1 MRLTTTLAV
10 AIPLVLATASF
21 ATAAVTVGNH
31 GGRGG
36 NQFVHGAFGPGPVH
50 RRHHQKFVLPYG
62 YYDYDY
68 PADDAFGEPPTDS
81 PPVVSSVP
89 AAPSPA
95 PCQRSVEKFTVPSRD
110 GGTKEIT
117 IINCP

>member
-1 MRLTTTLAV
+1 MRLTTTLAL
-10 AIPLVLATASF
+10 AIPLVLATASV
-21 ATAAVTVGNH
+21 ATAAATVGND
-31 GGRGG
+31 GGTG

-50 RRHHQKFVLPYG
+50 RRHHQTFLPYG

-68 PADDAFGEPPTDS
+68 PADAFDEPPTDS
-81 PPVVSSVP
+81 PPLVSSVP
-89 AAPSPA
+89 PPPSTP
-95 PCQRSVEKFTVPSRD
+95 PCQRSVEKFTVPSQA

>member
-10 AIPLVLATASF
+10 AIPLVLAAASV
-21 ATAAVTVGNH
+21 ATAALAFRNR
-31 GGRGG
+31 GGLEG

-50 RRHHQKFVLPYG
+50 RRHHQTFVLPYG

-68 PADDAFGEPPTDS
+68 PADAFGEPPTDA

-89 AAPSPA
+89 PAPPPT
-95 PCQRSVEKFTVPSRD
+95 PCQRSVEKFTVPSKD
-110 GGTKEIT
+110 GGSKEIT

>member
-1 MRLTTTLAV
+1 MRLTTLAV
-10 AIPLVLATASF
+10 ATALVLATASV
-21 ATAAVTVGNH
+21 ATAAATFENH
-31 GGRGG
+31 GGRG
-36 NQFVHGAFGPGPVH
+36 NQFVHAAIGPGPVH
-50 RRHHQKFVLPYG
+50 RRHHQTFVLPYG

-81 PPVVSSVP
+81 PPLVSSVP
-89 AAPSPA
+89 PAPSPP
-95 PCQRSVEKFTVPSRD
+95 PCQSSVEKFTVPSQD

>member
-10 AIPLVLATASF
+10 AIPLVLTTASV
-21 ATAAVTVGNH
+21 AAAAMAFGNH
-31 GGRGG
+31 GSLGG
-36 NQFVHGAFGPGPVH
+36 NQFVHGAFGQH
-50 RRHHQKFVLPYG
+50 AHKRHHNTFVLPYP

-68 PADDAFGEPPTDS
+68 PADAFDEPATYP

-89 AAPSPA
+89 PPPSPA
-95 PCQRSVEKFTVPSRD
+95 PCQRSMEKFTVPSKD

>member
-1 MRLTTTLAV
+1 MRLPTT
-10 AIPLVLATASF
+10 LVLATSLILATASV
-21 ATAAVTVGNH
+21 ATAAATVGNH
-31 GGRGG
+31 GGSG

-50 RRHHQKFVLPYG
+50 RSHHQTFLPYG

-68 PADDAFGEPPTDS
+68 PADAFDEPPADS

-89 AAPSPA
+89 PAPSP
-95 PCQRSVEKFTVPSRD
+95 PSCQRSVEKFDVPSKD
-110 GGTKEIT
+110 GGTKQIT

>member
-1 MRLTTTLAV
+1 MRLVTLAV
-10 AIPLVLATASF
+10 AIPLVLATASV
-21 ATAAVTVGNH
+21 ATAAATVGNH

-50 RRHHQKFVLPYG
+50 RRHHQTFVLPYG

-68 PADDAFGEPPTDS
+68 PADAFGEPVTYP

-89 AAPSPA
+89 RAPSPT
-95 PCQRSVEKFTVPSRD
+95 PCQRSVEKFTVPSKD
-110 GGTKEIT
+110 GGTKHARA
-117 IINCP
+117 NV

>member
-1 MRLTTTLAV
+1 MRLTTTLAG
-10 AIPLVLATASF
+10 ATALVLATASVE
-21 ATAAVTVGNH
+21 TAAATFENH
-31 GGRGG
+31 GGRG

-50 RRHHQKFVLPYG
+50 RRHHQKFILPYG

-68 PADDAFGEPPTDS
+68 PADAFDERPADS

-89 AAPSPA
+89 PAPSP
-95 PCQRSVEKFTVPSRD
+95 PSCQRSVEKFTVPSQA

-117 IINCP
+117 II

>member
-1 MRLTTTLAV
+1 MHLTTLAV
-10 AIPLVLATASF
+10 AIPLVLATASV
-21 ATAAVTVGNH
+21 ATAAATVGNH

-50 RRHHQKFVLPYG
+50 RRHHQTFVLPYG

-68 PADDAFGEPPTDS
+68 PADAFGEPPTDP
-81 PPVVSSVP
+81 PPVVSSAP
-89 AAPSPA
+89 AAPSP
-95 PCQRSVEKFTVPSRD
+95 PCQRSVEKFTVPSKD
-110 GGTKEIT
+110 GGSKEIT

>member
-1 MRLTTTLAV
+1 MHLTTLAV
-10 AIPLVLATASF
+10 AIPLVLATASV
-21 ATAAVTVGNH
+21 ATAAATVGNH

-50 RRHHQKFVLPYG
+50 RRHHQTFVLPYG

-68 PADDAFGEPPTDS
+68 PADAFGETPTDP

-89 AAPSPA
+89 PHRLHANAAWRNLPSLQKTGA
-95 PCQRSVEKFTVPSRD
+95 VRKSRS
-110 GGTKEIT
+110 
-117 IINCP
+117 